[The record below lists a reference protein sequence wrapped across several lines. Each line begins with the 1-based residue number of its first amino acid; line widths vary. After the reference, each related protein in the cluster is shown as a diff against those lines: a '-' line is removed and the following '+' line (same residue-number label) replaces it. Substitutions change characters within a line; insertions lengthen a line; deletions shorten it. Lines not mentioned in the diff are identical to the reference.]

1 LTQTKWSTPTLKAH
15 WFDDE
20 GIAPVDPAAEATRN
34 TLKAAATDVA
44 IDGLT
49 IQAFFDRF
57 ASSSDEPATG

>member
-34 TLKAAATDVA
+34 TLKVGSADVA
-44 IDGLT
+44 IDGLSV
-49 IQAFFDRF
+49 QAFFDRL
-57 ASSSDEPATG
+57 ASDRDEPATG